1 MEDKLTTACPA
12 GVIISVGMDFLEGL
26 NPPQRAAVEAV
37 SGPVLILAGPGSG
50 KTRVIVHRV
59 AYLVQAHGVSPRHIM
74 AVTFTNK
81 AAREMKDRLTDL
93 LEAGVQDLTVG
104 TFHAICAGILRRE
117 GQHLG
122 LDPSFVIYDQDDQ
135 LSLIKLASKDMG
147 LDDKQF
153 PPRVLLSAISTAK
166 SELKDPETYRQYA
179 QSYFHE
185 VVQRVYKA
193 YQEML
198 WNNRALDFDDLL
210 MHTVEIFRGCPE
222 VLSRYQSRYTHVL
235 VDEFQD
241 TNLVQYQLVKL
252 LAAGHRNLCVV
263 GDPDQSIYSWRSAD
277 IRNILNFEQDYP
289 DARTVYLEQN
299 YRSHQTI
306 LDVAHSVIS
315 ANRKRK
321 EKKLWT
327 SKGVG
332 VPVVLMEAFN
342 EEDEARFVVAEVDK
356 LVRQGPSRPGDFA
369 IMYRTNAQS
378 RAVEDA
384 FVRYGLPYKLVAG
397 TRFYERKEIKDV
409 MAYLRLVHNPL
420 DSVSL
425 ARIINVP
432 PRAIGQRSIAELSR
446 WATSMG
452 QTVYDALGLLSKE
465 REIDDQGE
473 GRADLAPSVS
483 LLTPRAKRAM
493 ASFGETLEELV
504 ARSRDTTLVNLI
516 DCTLSRTGYGA
527 WVQDGTPE
535 GEERWENIQELRTV
549 AREFEDLEPRTALA
563 HFLERVALVSDVDS
577 LDEKPEA
584 TTLITLHAAK
594 GLEFGTVFILGM
606 EEGVLP
612 HIRSFDSPEQMEE
625 ERRLCYVGITRAK
638 DRLYLLRAQR
648 RTLFGSSTP
657 NPPSRFL
664 HDIPSHLTEVRGHK
678 HEPAATGFRTAW
690 SPGGTRTAP
699 GAAPIQ
705 AAPRPAPTGKLVPGD
720 KVRHTRFG
728 EGTVVSCLPN
738 GNDFEVAVA
747 FDGAGV
753 KRLLLSFA
761 PLEKI

>member
-1 MEDKLTTACPA
+1 
-12 GVIISVGMDFLEGL
+12 MDFLEGL

-37 SGPVLILAGPGSG
+37 EGPLLILAGPGSG
-50 KTRVIVHRV
+50 KTRVIVQRV
-59 AYLVQAHGVSPRHIM
+59 AYLVRVCGVSPRQIM

-81 AAREMKDRLTDL
+81 AAREMKERLFHL
-93 LEAGVQDLTVG
+93 LEEGIHDLTVG

-122 LDPSFVIYDQDDQ
+122 LDPFFVIYDQDDQ
-135 LSLIKLASKDMG
+135 LSLIKQAMKELG
-147 LDDKQF
+147 VDDKQF
-153 PPRVLLSAISTAK
+153 PPRTLLSAISSAK
-166 SELKDPETYRQYA
+166 SELRDPDAYRLYA
-179 QSYFHE
+179 HSYFHE
-185 VVQRVYKA
+185 VVLRVYRG

-210 MHTVEIFRGCPE
+210 MYAVELFRGVPA
-222 VLSRYQSRYTHVL
+222 VLEHYQSRYVHIL

-252 LAAGHRNLCVV
+252 LASRHRNLCVV

-315 ANRKRK
+315 ANQRRK

-327 SKGVG
+327 DKGKGV
-332 VPVVLMEAFN
+332 PIVLVEAYN
-342 EEDEARFVVAEVDK
+342 EEDEARFVVSEIDK
-356 LVRQGPSRPGDFA
+356 LVRQGACRPGDCA

-397 TRFYERKEIKDV
+397 TRFYERREIKDV
-409 MAYLRLVHNPL
+409 IAYLRLIHNPL

-425 ARIINVP
+425 ARVINVP
-432 PRAIGQRSIAELSR
+432 PRGIGQRSMAELSR
-446 WATSMG
+446 WATSLGKTM
-452 QTVYDALGLLSKE
+452 YDALRLLTEEPEDGK
-465 REIDDQGE
+465 GPV
-473 GRADLAPSVS
+473 PSPS
-483 LLTPRAKRAM
+483 LLVPRAKKAL
-493 ASFGETLEELV
+493 ADFGSSLEELV
-504 ARSRDTTLVNLI
+504 SRSYELGLVSLL
-516 DCTLSRTGYGA
+516 DYALDKTGYAA
-527 WVQDGTPE
+527 WVRDGSEE

-549 AREFEDLEPRTALA
+549 AREFEDLEPRTALS
-563 HFLERVALVSDVDS
+563 HFLERVALVSDVDA
-577 LDEKPEA
+577 LDDKLDA
-584 TTLITLHAAK
+584 STLITLHAAK
-594 GLEFGTVFILGM
+594 GLEFGSVFILGM

-638 DRLYLLRAQR
+638 DRLYLVRALR
-648 RTLFGSSTP
+648 RTLFGSSNP
-657 NPPSRFL
+657 NPASRFL
-664 HDIPSHLTEVRGHK
+664 RDIPSNLTEMRGVRQDAK
-678 HEPAATGFRTAW
+678 ASSFNSAW
-690 SPGGTRTAP
+690 SPSAS
-699 GAAPIQ
+699 AARP
-705 AAPRPAPTGKLVPGD
+705 AESRPAPSISLVPGD
-720 KVRHTRFG
+720 RVRHAKFG
-728 EGTVVSCLPN
+728 EGTVVSCVPN
-738 GNDFEVAVA
+738 GADFEIAVA
-747 FDGAGV
+747 FEGSGI

>member
-1 MEDKLTTACPA
+1 MLATEGHAD
-12 GVIISVGMDFLEGL
+12 VIISVDMDFLDGL

-59 AYLVQAHGVSPRHIM
+59 AYLVQACGVSPRHIM

-81 AAREMKDRLTDL
+81 AAREMKERLTDL
-93 LEAGVQDLTVG
+93 LETGVQDLTVG

-135 LSLIKLASKDMG
+135 LSLIKLASKEMG

-166 SELKDPETYRQYA
+166 SELKDPDTYRKYA

-198 WNNRALDFDDLL
+198 WTNRALDFDDLL
-210 MHTVEIFRGCPE
+210 MHTVDLFRGSSD
-222 VLSRYQSRYTHVL
+222 VLARYQSRYTHVL

-252 LAAGHRNLCVV
+252 LAAGHGNLCVV

-289 DARTVYLEQN
+289 KALTVYLEQN

-332 VPVVLMEAFN
+332 VPVVLMEAYN
-342 EEDEARFVVAEVDK
+342 EEDEARFVVSEVDK
-356 LVRQGPSRPGDFA
+356 LVRQGTSRPGDFA

-397 TRFYERKEIKDV
+397 TRFYERREIKDV
-409 MAYLRLVHNPL
+409 LAYLRLVHNPL

-425 ARIINVP
+425 ARVINVP
-432 PRAIGQRSIAELSR
+432 PRAIGQRSISELSR
-446 WATSMG
+446 WATAMG
-452 QTVYDALGLLSKE
+452 QTVYGALGLISKE
-465 REIDDQGE
+465 QETDEQGE
-473 GRADLAPSVS
+473 GRTDLVPTAS
-483 LLTPRAKRAM
+483 LLTPRAKRAL
-493 ASFGETLEELV
+493 AGFGEILEELV
-504 ARSRDTTLVNLI
+504 ARSQDTTLVNLI
-516 DCTLSRTGYGA
+516 DRTLSRTGYGA

-535 GEERWENIQELRTV
+535 GDERWENIQELRTV
-549 AREFEDLEPRTALA
+549 AREFEDLDPRTALA

-594 GLEFGTVFILGM
+594 GLEFGTVFILGL

-612 HIRSFDSPEQMEE
+612 HIRSFDNPEQMEE

-638 DRLYLLRAQR
+638 ERLYLLRAQR

-664 HDIPSHLTEVRGHK
+664 KDIPSHLTEVRGHK
-678 HEPAATGFRTAW
+678 HEPAAATGFRTAW
-690 SPGGTRTAP
+690 SPGGARTLP
-699 GAAPIQ
+699 GAAPIPPT
-705 AAPRPAPTGKLVPGD
+705 PRPAPTGKLVPGD
-720 KVRHTRFG
+720 KVRHAKFG
-728 EGTVVSCLPN
+728 EGTVVSSLPN